1 MKEFFEEKT
10 QNPDG
15 KIQMLQRKSSNP
27 KEVKKNKKIQIL
39 LILTFQISRFWIIFK
54 ISSFLL

>member
-27 KEVKKNKKIQIL
+27 KEVKKNKKIQML

>member
-15 KIQMLQRKSSNP
+15 KIQMLQQKASNP
-27 KEVKKNKKIQIL
+27 KEVKKKNKTK
-39 LILTFQISRFWIIFK
+39 
-54 ISSFLL
+54 